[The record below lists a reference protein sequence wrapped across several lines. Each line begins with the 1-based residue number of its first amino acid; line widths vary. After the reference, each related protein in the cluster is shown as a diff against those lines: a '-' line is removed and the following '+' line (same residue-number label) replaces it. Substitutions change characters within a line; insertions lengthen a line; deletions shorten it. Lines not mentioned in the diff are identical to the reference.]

1 MAPPIGGT
9 RRSVSGLL
17 TSKRTGGR
25 CDSGIGGKAWRGARR
40 SVGEMKHVCI
50 RLAAGVLAVGSIAAC
65 SSSDDGND
73 PTPVGGINGP
83 ARVDP
88 DSGGA
93 NNGEGDD

>member
-1 MAPPIGGT
+1 
-9 RRSVSGLL
+9 
-17 TSKRTGGR
+17 
-25 CDSGIGGKAWRGARR
+25 
-40 SVGEMKHVCI
+40 MKHVCI

-73 PTPVGGINGP
+73 PTPVGAINGP